1 MPATPLSTPEDSQL
15 QIKGANGVVIHSLMT
30 PIPLNLETAVAEF
43 AVAARREVFG
53 YSNYAEDLRTKQM
66 Q

>member
-1 MPATPLSTPEDSQL
+1 M
-15 QIKGANGVVIHSLMT
+15 I
-30 PIPLNLETAVAEF
+30 LETAVAEF

>member
-1 MPATPLSTPEDSQL
+1 MMLAKSKKSPDPW
-15 QIKGANGVVIHSLMT
+15 KYF
-30 PIPLNLETAVAEF
+30 NLETAVAEF